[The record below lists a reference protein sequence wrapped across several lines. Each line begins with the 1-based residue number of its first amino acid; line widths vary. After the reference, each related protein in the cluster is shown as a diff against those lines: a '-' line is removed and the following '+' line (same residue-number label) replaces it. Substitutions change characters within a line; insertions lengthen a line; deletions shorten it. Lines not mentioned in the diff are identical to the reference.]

1 MTWDYLIWFGGA
13 AALLWIAGAL
23 AGAFRPGK
31 EVSMADSLAVHHV
44 LQPAQGLFI
53 SQQFHQAFSNRST
66 LTTIMV
72 APPTVTSTGT
82 GIDISG
88 ADMDR

>member
-1 MTWDYLIWFGGA
+1 MQRM
-13 AALLWIAGAL
+13 AL
-23 AGAFRPGK
+23 ANHRAKVRLPVPSAPGK